1 MQQMKVVPAI
11 SAAWAHLITSVK
23 MQGLYDLYTLE
34 LNQNSHKG
42 AKAFDMLQEL
52 HCVAAGLKPMGTW
65 HGEYFGELLKQSCGG
80 HGYLQIN
87 GLTRPHTDVGFG
99 ITTAEG
105 DNHVLLQQTSMI
117 LLKKVQSGQINLD
130 QFQFNIST
138 GELGVDEQIV
148 LLYEIRY
155 KGELRAAAAKVQVLV
170 S

>member
-23 MQGLYDLYTLE
+23 MQGLYDLYTHE
-34 LNQNSHKG
+34 LTLNSHKG

-87 GLTRPHTDVGFG
+87 GLTRPHTDIGFG

-130 QFQFNIST
+130 QFQFNIGA

>member
-1 MQQMKVVPAI
+1 M
-11 SAAWAHLITSVK
+11 
-23 MQGLYDLYTLE
+23 
-34 LNQNSHKG
+34 
-42 AKAFDMLQEL
+42 
-52 HCVAAGLKPMGTW
+52 AAGLKPMGTW
-65 HGEYFGELLKQSCGG
+65 HGEYFGEFLKQSCGG
-80 HGYLQIN
+80 HGYLQIA
-87 GLTRPHTDVGFG
+87 GLTKPHLDYGVG
-99 ITTAEG
+99 IVTAEG

-130 QFQFNIST
+130 QFQFNISA